1 MMHETTR
8 SAGGRPTSLALSLA
22 IVVLSRAAPVHA
34 LDEPFRID
42 LVSSYDGAPTWSM
55 VHVPDGY
62 DPLVPVPLVLSCHG
76 MGGDAHSAIDGV
88 YKQTNS
94 RGWLAVAPH
103 THGERSDGQTSL
115 AARAAQHDL
124 IDLIDWMVENYAVDE
139 ERIYLTGASMGGLQS
154 SMSAAKYPHVFAAA
168 WEWMGPADVEE
179 IWYELDGSLLFQ
191 ELADDT
197 VIECGGT
204 PDEQL
209 FEYRR
214 RSPADFAM
222 NLRTVPFKIGHG
234 RTDILVRPHHAADL
248 SRAIE
253 AWDPLYFDGTYWHWG
268 SHWILPHH
276 VTMTLDWFE
285 DKVRRAPPHE
295 LVLTSDEEK
304 DYYYLDVAPALPD
317 EAYAQLMSV
326 LDEDTNTWDLRIRD
340 ASSVGLR
347 LDEAYLDPGAD
358 IRIDLA
364 RLGAPEL
371 VLDGITG
378 VVSGVDRQNSP
389 WPHWELDGDRLTLDT
404 EGEGPVQETFTVR
417 ID

>member
-222 NLRTVPFKIGHG
+222 NLRTVPF
-234 RTDILVRPHHAADL
+234 
-248 SRAIE
+248 
-253 AWDPLYFDGTYWHWG
+253 
-268 SHWILPHH
+268 
-276 VTMTLDWFE
+276 
-285 DKVRRAPPHE
+285 
-295 LVLTSDEEK
+295 
-304 DYYYLDVAPALPD
+304 
-317 EAYAQLMSV
+317 
-326 LDEDTNTWDLRIRD
+326 
-340 ASSVGLR
+340 
-347 LDEAYLDPGAD
+347 
-358 IRIDLA
+358 
-364 RLGAPEL
+364 
-371 VLDGITG
+371 
-378 VVSGVDRQNSP
+378 
-389 WPHWELDGDRLTLDT
+389 
-404 EGEGPVQETFTVR
+404 
-417 ID
+417 